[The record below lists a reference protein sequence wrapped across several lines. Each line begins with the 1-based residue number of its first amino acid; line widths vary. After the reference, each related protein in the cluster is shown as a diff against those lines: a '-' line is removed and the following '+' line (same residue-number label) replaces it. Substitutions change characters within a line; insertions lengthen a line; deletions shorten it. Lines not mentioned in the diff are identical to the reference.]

1 LVFVGA
7 NGKYEIIVKVDLEKK
22 AASTV
27 RLEKLEDGYVPAD
40 LQRLNGNQE
49 FSAIKRG
56 LKDYI
61 VSKFNFEAEPVYF

>member
-1 LVFVGA
+1 MKKLCSPTILVNEQFLIM
-7 NGKYEIIVKVDLEKK
+7 KD
-22 AASTV
+22 
-27 RLEKLEDGYVPAD
+27 AD